1 MKETAKKIYDS
12 VLARLAIEV
21 PLFAESV
28 LNKALKNVGTNP
40 NDVTAFEMK
49 IAIEKHIEPFLRKN
63 LEINKGL
70 HEVGAGI
77 IIYNDTGK
85 IQYYSPVIKKLIPDI
100 DNHGFL
106 INKQITTDIIQFEG
120 KSIKILKIPIKNK
133 EGKIDYTIFFVNDI
147 TLDLKLDEE
156 IYSVYK
162 KIKKQNEEL
171 IKIRNELQE
180 SDKEL
185 DEKYKLLE
193 KSELA
198 TLNIM
203 EDLQDTIN
211 DLEIAKKEIDDLNT
225 NLEQKVGE
233 RTKEVQEL
241 LNQKDEF
248 IQQLGHDL
256 KTPLT
261 PLNTLL
267 PIIAKK
273 TKNKELKKMIDITIS
288 NTKQITKLVKNTL
301 ELAKLKTTKNDFE
314 LKETNLLN
322 EINKVIDS
330 NKLIIDKRNITI
342 ENRLDNNLLVIADSF
357 QIESLFENLLTNAI
371 KYMKEEGGTIKIDSR
386 KENGFVEV
394 MIKDDGIGLTEDNI
408 KKIFNEFYKA
418 DWSRHDMESTGLGLS
433 ICKKIVERHGGNIW
447 VESEGLGKGST
458 FHFTLK
464 TDNRKNN

>member
-1 MKETAKKIYDS
+1 VNKTAKKIYDS
-12 VLARLAIEV
+12 VLTRLAIEV

-28 LNKALKNVGTNP
+28 LNKALKNIGTNP

-49 IAIEKHIEPFLRKN
+49 IAIEKHIEPFLREN

-70 HEVGAGI
+70 QELGAGI
-77 IIYNDTGK
+77 IIYNNTGK

-100 DNHGFL
+100 NSRLFL
-106 INKQITTDIIQFEG
+106 INKLITTDIIQFED
-120 KSIKILKIPIKNK
+120 KSIKILKIPIINK
-133 EGKIDYTIFFVNDI
+133 EGKINHTICFVNDI

-156 IYSVYK
+156 IYSAYNQ
-162 KIKKQNEEL
+162 IKKQNEEL

-180 SDKEL
+180 YEKVI
-185 DEKYKLLE
+185 DEKYKFIE

-203 EDLQDTIN
+203 EDLQETIN
-211 DLEIAKKEIDDLNT
+211 ELENAKKEIHDLNK
-225 NLEQKVGE
+225 NLEKKVEE
-233 RTKEVQEL
+233 RTEEVHQL
-241 LNQKDEF
+241 LKQKDEF

-273 TKNKELKKMIDITIS
+273 TKDKELKKMIDITYS

-301 ELAKLKTTKNDFE
+301 ELAKLKTTKNDYK

-330 NKLIIDKRNITI
+330 NKLIIDNRKITI
-342 ENRLDNNLLVIADSF
+342 ENRLENNLFVMANSF

-371 KYMKEEGGTIKIDSR
+371 KYMKKGGGIIKIDSR

-394 MIKDDGIGLTEDNI
+394 IIKDDGIGLTEENI
-408 KKIFNEFYKA
+408 NKIFNEFYKA

-433 ICKKIVERHGGNIW
+433 ICKKIVERHGGKIW

>member
-1 MKETAKKIYDS
+1 
-12 VLARLAIEV
+12 
-21 PLFAESV
+21 
-28 LNKALKNVGTNP
+28 
-40 NDVTAFEMK
+40 MK
-49 IAIEKHIEPFLRKN
+49 IAIEKHIEPFLREN

-70 HEVGAGI
+70 QELGAGI
-77 IIYNDTGK
+77 IIYNNTGK

-100 DNHGFL
+100 ESREFL
-106 INKQITTDIIQFEG
+106 ISKQITTDIIQFEG

-133 EGKIDYTIFFVNDI
+133 EGKIDQTICYVNDI

-156 IYSVYK
+156 TYSTYN

-180 SDKEL
+180 SDKEI

-211 DLEIAKKEIDDLNT
+211 DLEIAKKEINSLNT
-225 NLEQKVGE
+225 NLEKKVEE
-233 RTKEVQEL
+233 RTKEVKEL

-267 PIIAKK
+267 PIVAKK
-273 TKNKELKKMIDITIS
+273 TNNKELKKMIDVTIS

-330 NKLIIDKRNITI
+330 NKLIIDNRQITI
-342 ENRLDNNLLVIADSF
+342 ENRLDNNLSIIADSF

-371 KYMKEEGGTIKIDSR
+371 KYMKKEGGTIKIDSR
-386 KENGFVEV
+386 QENGFVEV
-394 MIKDDGIGLTEDNI
+394 MIKDDGIGLTEESIN
-408 KKIFNEFYKA
+408 KIFNEFYKA

-433 ICKKIVERHGGNIW
+433 ICKKIVERHGGKIW

-464 TDNRKNN
+464 TDNRKDN